1 MKSKM
6 ILLTALA
13 SLVVLFN
20 LTLAFGAGNS
30 GNATGGREMLPIPT
44 ATPTVPKFK
53 VVNLACSTGVLNT
66 TVKNSSSMN
75 IPASAT
81 ITVHGVQGDCTQ
93 TAKGPL
99 AKGKSKAF
107 LGCAEPVTSCKASAK
122 WELGLD

>member
-1 MKSKM
+1 MM
-6 ILLTALA
+6 LLTALSA
-13 SLVVLFN
+13 LVVLFS

-30 GNATGGREMLPIPT
+30 GNVASGREMLPTPT
-44 ATPTVPKFK
+44 ATPTVPKYR

-66 TVKNSSSMN
+66 TVKNTSSMN

-99 AKGKSKAF
+99 AKGKSKTF
-107 LGCAEPVTSCKASAK
+107 LGCAEPVSSCKASAK
-122 WELGLD
+122 WELGLE

>member
-6 ILLTALA
+6 MLLTALA
-13 SLVVLFN
+13 SLVVLFS
-20 LTLAFGAGNS
+20 LTLAFGAGES
-30 GNATGGREMLPIPT
+30 RKASSGRELLPVPT
-44 ATPTVPKFK
+44 ATPTAPKFK

-66 TVKNSSSMN
+66 TVKNSSNMN
-75 IPASAT
+75 IPVYAT